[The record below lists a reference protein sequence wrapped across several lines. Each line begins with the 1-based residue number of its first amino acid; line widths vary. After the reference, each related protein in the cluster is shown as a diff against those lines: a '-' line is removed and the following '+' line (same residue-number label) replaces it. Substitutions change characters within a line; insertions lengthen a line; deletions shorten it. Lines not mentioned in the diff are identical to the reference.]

1 MRAAYGLEGVVEYLH
16 SLGVLGPNLLAAHCV
31 HLNPEEVRLLAS
43 SGGSVVY
50 NPVSNMFF
58 GDGIAPVV
66 DLLREGAIVC
76 MGTDGACSNI
86 SQDMFEVMKA
96 GSLLQKIRYGAQ
108 ALPCEQVLK
117 MVTLDAATAL
127 GLEDKIGSVQE
138 GKLADLII
146 LNLHSKAH
154 NATIHSLPAT
164 IVYGAKSTD
173 VETVIINGK
182 VVMECAEIKGVDEQR
197 VIQNAQRAGLR
208 LAEKCF

>member
-1 MRAAYGLEGVVEYLH
+1 M
-16 SLGVLGPNLLAAHCV
+16 
-31 HLNPEEVRLLAS
+31 
-43 SGGSVVY
+43 VY
-50 NPVSNMFF
+50 NPVSNMFL
-58 GDGIAPVV
+58 GDGITPVAE
-66 DLLREGAIVC
+66 LLQEGATVG

-108 ALPCEQVLK
+108 ALPSEEVLK
-117 MVTLDAATAL
+117 TVTLGAATAL
-127 GLEDKIGSVQE
+127 GLEDKIGSIQE

-154 NATIHSLPAT
+154 TAAIHSLPAT

-173 VETVIINGK
+173 VETVIINGRII
-182 VVMECAEIKGVDEQR
+182 MDCGEITGIDEKS
-197 VIQNAQRAGLR
+197 VIQKAHKAGLR